1 MVIFFFPY
9 KTPLFLVDLYFF
21 FFLVFFRCLFLND
34 ENAQTVTECE
44 DPNYN
49 ATDPDCKVKVTTT
62 ITITRAPAQKDPI
75 MDKLGGFIS
84 SMMRAVG
91 DLEKVWTLVLGVGGG
106 FALLFSGFWLFFLKY
121 FAGCMV
127 WSVCYGV
134 LLMMIFA
141 SIFFSVKGGLI
152 GEFWSFPPPL
162 FILKKIVS
170 FTKKTCLC

>member
-1 MVIFFFPY
+1 M
-9 KTPLFLVDLYFF
+9 
-21 FFLVFFRCLFLND
+21 FLND